1 MGYPDENGDVVQAL
15 EWLKGRG
22 ASKLYLVGDS
32 SGATQ
37 VVQTLLQ
44 LGDMRAHGQPTVPVE
59 AGVGFS
65 AWLDMVGSSPTY
77 DSLQTCDNNCQGIG
91 TQIYLSSP
99 SGSRKQR
106 DCCWASRLYS
116 SKSASNNR
124 AGRALRDVLG
134 AALRQVAA
142 DQPPDYLAVPG
153 HAGAAARPAA
163 THARARPGTPSFPLA
178 ADSSLWGSRRILR
191 LWLIF

>member
-1 MGYPDENGDVVQAL
+1 M
-15 EWLKGRG
+15 
-22 ASKLYLVGDS
+22 
-32 SGATQ
+32 
-37 VVQTLLQ
+37 VQTLLQ
-44 LGDMRAHGQPTVPVE
+44 LGDMRAHGRPTVPVE

-99 SGSRKQR
+99 SGSRKQH
-106 DCCWASRLYS
+106 DCCWASGLHS

-124 AGRALRDVLG
+124 AGRALRHVLG

-142 DQPPDYLAVPG
+142 DQPPDHLALAG
-153 HAGAAARPAA
+153 HAGAAARTAA
-163 THARARPGTPSFPLA
+163 THARACAAGDPLIPTRRGLESLGVAAYLA
-178 ADSSLWGSRRILR
+178 ALVDLLIVFVALIACLSSLWLCFCVLTTCALPTLRR
-191 LWLIF
+191 